1 MKRRIR
7 INGLYDIVEFNN
19 RACCIAA
26 EKQGDIT
33 LRKGK
38 FFVDACSLLG
48 VLSLQP
54 YDPEGVTIE
63 YPDNEST
70 KDFDTWIQQFEIKGQ
85 DNE

>member
-48 VLSLQP
+48 VLSL
-54 YDPEGVTIE
+54 
-63 YPDNEST
+63 
-70 KDFDTWIQQFEIKGQ
+70 
-85 DNE
+85 

>member
-7 INGLYDIVEFNN
+7 INGLCDIVEFNN
-19 RACCIAA
+19 RACCITA

-54 YDPEGVTIE
+54 YNPEGVTIE
-63 YPDNEST
+63 YPDGEAT
-70 KDFDTWIQQFEIKGQ
+70 EDFDKWVKQFEIK
-85 DNE
+85 DF